1 MKTETVDQIA
11 WMVRYFATVLV
22 VLTGLQSVCGAIDV
36 QLGPFAAFVALVC
49 VGLSWQAHLLRDL
62 LSQRPRLFVATLV
75 ACVIAMTVM
84 IMAVTPIPPPAH
96 PTPIG

>member
-11 WMVRYFATVLV
+11 WMVRHFATVLV

-49 VGLSWQAHLLRDL
+49 VGLSWQAPFLRDL
-62 LSQRPRLFVATLV
+62 TWQHPRLFVAILV
-75 ACVIAMTVM
+75 VCAIAMTVM
-84 IMAVTPIPPPAH
+84 IMAVTPMPPPAD
-96 PTPIG
+96 PAPLG